1 MDERTSIAAVGE
13 VTLLVAREWREP
25 LLQSLRA
32 ARAASIDFS
41 GAVEVD
47 LPAVQLLLSA
57 RRSFAARN
65 VEFSVSDTGGALQA
79 ACRRAGIEWSGGGA
93 HA

>member
-13 VTLLVAREWREP
+13 VTLLVARQWQQP

-32 ARAASIDFS
+32 GRPAALDLS

-65 VEFSVSDTGGALQA
+65 VEFSVSDPGGALQA
-79 ACRRAGIEWSGGGA
+79 ACRRAGIEWSGGGP

>member
-1 MDERTSIAAVGE
+1 MDERTSIEAAGE
-13 VTLLVAREWREP
+13 VTLVVARQWQEP

-32 ARAASIDFS
+32 GRPAAVDFS

-65 VEFSVSDTGGALQA
+65 VEFLVSDAGGVLES
-79 ACRRAGIEWSGGGA
+79 ACRRAGIEWSGGGP